1 MNKYTLKKDD
11 RTIKCVD
18 FNNLLEEYDYIIKNK
33 DNYLYQYNIQKV
45 DLKNDFFGKYTLS
58 ETLNGMKYG
67 FQDETD
73 YFLDTIVKINRTT
86 DINNGLFM
94 NYEGFAYDMGKV
106 VSGEPECCLNIGL
119 PNSTPYIKIYV
130 DISFSCIYK
139 AEQIYNRGIAITN
152 LINTLL
158 LNGVIV
164 DLYFMEYN
172 HQYDLD
178 IMYTLKVDTT
188 TLSISC
194 IAYLC
199 TPDYFRKMGFI
210 LIDLIRNKQSEDG
223 RDNSTVLPF
232 MLENFKKNKI
242 FFIGGS
248 YTNEKFCKNLQNIN
262 VANNYLINMFNKFCK
277 DNEISISLFNNQNID
292 KIEIL

>member
-1 MNKYTLKKDD
+1 
-11 RTIKCVD
+11 
-18 FNNLLEEYDYIIKNK
+18 
-33 DNYLYQYNIQKV
+33 
-45 DLKNDFFGKYTLS
+45 
-58 ETLNGMKYG
+58 MKYG

-194 IAYLC
+194 I
-199 TPDYFRKMGFI
+199 FRKMGFI

-223 RDNSTVLPF
+223 RGNSTVLPF